1 MEVRTREGRGIGSV
15 RGVALLE
22 KISPLLEK
30 GAEVLKESI
39 ESGES
44 ILVIAHYDADGL
56 SAASIFARLLEER
69 GTSFHLAFVE
79 QVYPEVLAD
88 FPLSEYDRVVLLD
101 LGSGYKEHLRSALGS
116 RATPVLIVDHH
127 PPSADPALKCVEVNP
142 YLAGVDASALSSASV
157 VTYLLAR
164 RISPATQEL
173 VCAAVAGALGDRLD
187 NGEKFSLTGLNAEV
201 VEEAKKLGFIEEKV
215 GLRLFGSK
223 QRPIVSALAATMDPY
238 IPGISGSESA
248 AYEFLRRV
256 GIEPKVNDE
265 LRTLGSLSRREEA
278 LLATELVKHMLLS
291 GASVHEAQKVVG
303 YNYYSV
309 KEPPGSPLKD
319 LRERAYLLNALGR
332 MEQYSTGVALNL
344 GYKDKFLVRA
354 EDTLR
359 AYRRVLAK
367 FLARVEAEWHEL
379 AREGRTGTIIF
390 LEDLSPKL
398 TGSLCSIIAGVF
410 AGKLRG
416 KRLIGVAAKYS
427 ERKWKISFR
436 RLADDINLG
445 EYLRSLAVKV
455 SGIGGGHP
463 AAGGMLVDEKALEE
477 LLKEL

>member
-1 MEVRTREGRGIGSV
+1 
-15 RGVALLE
+15 VALLE
-22 KISPLLEK
+22 KINPLLEK
-30 GAEVLKESI
+30 GAEVLRESI
-39 ESGES
+39 KSGES
-44 ILVIAHYDADGL
+44 ILVISHYDADGL
-56 SAASIFARLLEER
+56 SAASIFARILEEH
-69 GTSFHLAFVE
+69 GSSFHLVFVE

-88 FPLSEYDRVVLLD
+88 FPLEEYDRIIFLD
-101 LGSGYKEHLRSALGS
+101 LGSGYKEYLRNALGS
-116 RATPVLIVDHH
+116 KQSSVLIVDHH
-127 PPSADPALKCVEVNP
+127 PPSAHPLPRCVEVNP
-142 YLAGVDASALSSASV
+142 YLAGIDASALSSAS
-157 VTYLLAR
+157 TIAYLLAR
-164 RISPATQEL
+164 RVSSSAQEL
-173 VCAAVAGALGDRLD
+173 VCSAVAGALGDRLD

-201 VEEAKKLGFIEEKV
+201 VEEAKRLGLIEESV

-223 QRPIVSALAATMDPY
+223 HRPIVFALAATMDPY

-256 GIEPKVNDE
+256 GIEPKINDE
-265 LRTLGSLSRREEA
+265 LRSLGSLSKREEA

-303 YNYYSV
+303 YNYYSAR
-309 KEPPGSPLKD
+309 EPPGSPLKD
-319 LRERAYLLNALGR
+319 LREHAYLLNALGR

-344 GYKDKFLVRA
+344 GYKGRFLARA

-359 AYRRVLAK
+359 AYRRTLAK
-367 FLARVEAEWHEL
+367 FLARVEAEWREL

-398 TGSLCSIIAGVF
+398 TGSLCSILTGIF
-410 AGKLRG
+410 AGRLRG
-416 KRLIGVAAKYS
+416 KKLIGVAARYD

-436 RLADDINLG
+436 RLTDDIDLG
-445 EYLRSLAVKV
+445 EYLRSLAAKV

-463 AAGGMLVDEKALEE
+463 AAGGMLVEEKALEE